1 MEMLEALVFSPR
13 WTYRLSGHLLYWLF
27 WWFLLA
33 LIYGTKYAL
42 EDPNV
47 WWGINRSY
55 WIAAIDMSPNILVI
69 ALFMYGL
76 QYGIIPRTYPRGQWL
91 LLMMGAVILAAVCV
105 AIETQIALHWINPW
119 KQRLERP
126 FNEGWMAYFFAFTN
140 LLKHG
145 SATSGLAAAIRL
157 LKQNLREREINLQ
170 LQQRQLETELEMLRL
185 QLHPHFLFNNLNN
198 IYGLIMDGDKRQA
211 GDVVIRLSGLLRYML
226 HESAAALVPLDKEL
240 EHLHSY
246 VLLEQIRCA
255 DRLELGYSVQGKAK
269 GKQIAPLILLPF
281 VENSFKHGLANAVEG
296 GWINID
302 IQIRENS
309 LHCWIA
315 NSKPEQTEETN
326 GCGIGLSNARKR
338 LELLYPE
345 RHLLKIADQEDSF
358 SVTLEIPL
366 NV

>member
-1 MEMLEALVFSPR
+1 MLESLVFSPR
-13 WTYRLSGHLLYWLF
+13 WTFRLGRHLLYWLF

-33 LIYGTKYAL
+33 LIYGTKFAL
-42 EDPNV
+42 EDPNI

-55 WIAAIDMSPNILVI
+55 WIAAMDMSPNLLAI

-76 QYGIIPRTYPRGQWL
+76 QYGIIPHTYPRGKWL
-91 LLMMGAVILAAVCV
+91 LLAVGSLLLAAVCIT
-105 AIETQIALHWINPW
+105 IETQIALHVINPW
-119 KQRLERP
+119 KQIIGRS
-126 FNEGWMAYFFAFTN
+126 FNVGWMAYFFAFTN

-157 LKQNLREREINLQ
+157 LKQNLREREINSQ

-226 HESAAALVPLDKEL
+226 HESAAPLVPLDKEL

-255 DRLELGYSVQGKAK
+255 DRLELGYSVQGKAA

-281 VENSFKHGLANAVEG
+281 VENSFKHGLANALEG

-302 IQIRENS
+302 IQIREHS

-315 NSKPEQTEETN
+315 NSKPEQVETTN
-326 GCGIGLSNARKR
+326 GCGIGLKNSRKR
-338 LELLYPE
+338 LELLYPNQYT
-345 RHLLKIADQEDSF
+345 LKIADLEDSF

-366 NV
+366 HT

>member
-1 MEMLEALVFSPR
+1 MLEALVFSKR
-13 WTYRLSGHLLYWLF
+13 WNYRLGRHLLYWLF

-33 LIYGTKYAL
+33 LIYGTKTAL
-42 EDPNV
+42 EDPV
-47 WWGINRSY
+47 VIWGINRSY
-55 WIAAIDMSPNILVI
+55 WIAAKDMFPNLLVI

-76 QYGIIPRTYPRGQWL
+76 QYVIIPRTYPQKQWIL
-91 LLMMGAVILAAVCV
+91 LGLGAVLLALLCII
-105 AIETQIALHWINPW
+105 IETQLTLHWLNPW
-119 KQRLERP
+119 RASLGRN
-126 FNEGWMAYFFAFTN
+126 FHTGWMAYFFAFTN

-157 LKQNLREREINLQ
+157 LKQNLHEREVNLQ

-198 IYGLIMDGDKRQA
+198 IYGLIMDGDKKQA

-226 HESAAALVPLDKEL
+226 HDSAAPLVPLDKEL

-255 DRLELGYSVQGKAK
+255 DRLELGYSIQGKAK
-269 GKQIAPLILLPF
+269 GKQVAPLILLPF

-302 IQIRENS
+302 IQVRENS

-315 NSKPEQTEETN
+315 NSKPELEESTN

-345 RHLLKIADQEDSF
+345 RHQLKIVDGEASF
-358 SVTLEIPL
+358 SVSIEIPL
-366 NV
+366 DA